1 MNKDKMVKVRLLR
14 DGGFKELNHL
24 PFPMDVDAKISKQGR
39 GIDVHQSQFGLKL
52 SRSTTET
59 ESLFFTNREYEL
71 ITEEETAPP
80 QQTIEQLLFT
90 RKEYFED
97 IDKTKKMILDIDQE
111 IKGRLNSAGWDY

>member
-1 MNKDKMVKVRLLR
+1 MNKDKMVKVRLLNA
-14 DGGFKELNHL
+14 GGF
-24 PFPMDVDAKISKQGR
+24 
-39 GIDVHQSQFGLKL
+39 IDLRKL
-52 SRSTTET
+52 SFPIVTSAIIDNGDRVNGVIVNGSDIGVIRSEKSENTFWF
-59 ESLFFTNREYEL
+59 SQSEYEL
-71 ITEEETAPP
+71 ITEEEQTPP